1 MDWSLLVLTVKVGA
15 VATLIN
21 IPVALGISWL
31 IVKKKVRGSFIL
43 DLLVSVPLATP
54 PVAIGFFI
62 LLILSR
68 EGPIGMLTYNL
79 LGTDLVFTWVAAAL
93 ASAVVSFPLM
103 ARPIMLA
110 MDAVDEQQEMA
121 ARTLGAGPV
130 KIALAI
136 TLPLTYRGILA
147 GVMLGFIRA
156 LSEFGATITVA
167 GNIPGKT
174 QTLALAI
181 YSNVQLR
188 EDAAAFRLIG
198 VSIFLTVVTLL
209 IHNFLLRQTGKRTGT
224 DSNSAR

>member
-1 MDWSLLVLTVKVGA
+1 
-15 VATLIN
+15 
-21 IPVALGISWL
+21 
-31 IVKKKVRGSFIL
+31 
-43 DLLVSVPLATP
+43 
-54 PVAIGFFI
+54 
-62 LLILSR
+62 
-68 EGPIGMLTYNL
+68 
-79 LGTDLVFTWVAAAL
+79 
-93 ASAVVSFPLM
+93 
-103 ARPIMLA
+103 
-110 MDAVDEQQEMA
+110 
-121 ARTLGAGPV
+121 
-130 KIALAI
+130 
-136 TLPLTYRGILA
+136 
-147 GVMLGFIRA
+147 MLGFIRA